1 MKSEERRVKISSPLL
16 IIKFKVQS
24 SKFKVESS
32 MLKVQSSKFKVQS
45 NKSAEQISQK
55 VFRLMIGLAVLVFGL
70 FYLIGYDLPF
80 DENPDFNAPLFTDV
94 LIFLMW
100 LFLIGGVGLAV
111 YSMVKDYRSSKSE
124 AVVNGVPVRRIFR
137 ITWLTLLAV
146 LVLTFLLGGSDPM
159 LINGENYADWLWLK
173 LSDMFVITSLL
184 MLLAG
189 IGAVCFGATRYI
201 RKKQ

>member
-1 MKSEERRVKISSPLL
+1 MVKFQFSKSN
-16 IIKFKVQS
+16 
-24 SKFKVESS
+24 SKAK
-32 MLKVQSSKFKVQS
+32 

-124 AVVNGVPVRRIFR
+124 TVVNGVPVRRIFR

-189 IGAVCFGATRYI
+189 IGAVCFGCHPIYPKEAVTACNCQS
-201 RKKQ
+201 KK

>member
-1 MKSEERRVKISSPLL
+1 MKSEERRVKNSSALL

-55 VFRLMIGLAVLVFGL
+55 VFRMMIGLAVLVFGL

>member
-1 MKSEERRVKISSPLL
+1 MVKFQFSKSN
-16 IIKFKVQS
+16 
-24 SKFKVESS
+24 SKAK
-32 MLKVQSSKFKVQS
+32 

-55 VFRLMIGLAVLVFGL
+55 AFRLMIGLAVLVFGL

-100 LFLIGGVGLAV
+100 LFLIGGIGLAV

-146 LVLTFLLGGSDPM
+146 LILTFLLGGSDPM

-201 RKKQ
+201 PGIEYHLNSRHLVYAADILPCNHIHGCG